1 MIDLNHIINM
11 EILKARMDGMND
23 IASELLEIASTGNNI
38 PEWIE
43 SRERMVERLYEVK
56 ENYKKF
62 LSELDS
68 GAY

>member
-11 EILKARMDGMND
+11 EILKARMAGMND

-38 PEWIE
+38 PQWIE
-43 SRERMVERLYEVK
+43 SRERMIERLYEVK

-68 GAY
+68 GDY

>member
-1 MIDLNHIINM
+1 MIDLNHIVNM
-11 EILKARMDGMND
+11 EILKARMAGMND

-38 PEWIE
+38 PQWIE
-43 SRERMVERLYEVK
+43 SRERMIERLYEVK